1 LKPFRFGVLPTTRG
15 GILPLEKWT
24 QTAIQIEKL
33 GYSTVFWQDHFSTR
47 AYDPIAM
54 LASAASAT
62 KKLNIGSLVFAVD
75 FRHPT
80 ILAKAAATLHLLS
93 SGRFEFGI
101 GAGYQP
107 NDYNMTGIPLDPAS
121 MRVERLEEAL
131 KIITGMWTQ
140 ERTSFSGKHY
150 QVTEMQQA
158 GELPKGEHPKIMI
171 GGGGRKMLK
180 LAAQYADI
188 VGIIPRW
195 RGSFRKILPQES
207 TSEGIKRKIIRVKNV
222 AKDFGRDPDEIE
234 FQQYIRNTEI
244 SDNPEPMI
252 EKLAKSFGSSTD
264 AIYASEAVSIGS
276 SSFIRDRIKK
286 LREETGIN
294 YFVLVLRGDQI
305 EEYAESIVQPL
316 TS

>member
-1 LKPFRFGVLPTTRG
+1 LKPFRFGAFPRLSRESLPV
-15 GILPLEKWT
+15 EEWAQAVKK
-24 QTAIQIEKL
+24 IEKL
-33 GYSTVFWQDHFSTR
+33 GYSTVFAQDHFPTR

-54 LASAASAT
+54 LASAASVT
-62 KKLNIGSLVFAVD
+62 ETLNIGSFVFAVD

-107 NDYNMTGIPLDPAS
+107 NDYNMSGIPLDPAS
-121 MRVERLEEAL
+121 KRVERLEEAL

-140 ERTSFSGKHY
+140 DRTSFSGKHY
-150 QVTEMQQA
+150 QVTEIQQA
-158 GELPKGEHPKIMI
+158 GELPEGEHPKIMI
-171 GGGGRKMLK
+171 GGGGRKMLR

-195 RGSFRKILPQES
+195 RGSWGKMFPES
-207 TSEGIKRKIIRVKNV
+207 TSEGIKRKIIRVKNA
-222 AKDFGRDPDEIE
+222 AKDFGRDPDYIE
-234 FQQYIRNTEI
+234 FQMIWLWTEI
-244 SDNPEPMI
+244 TEKPEPMFENIAKYYGVTADII
-252 EKLAKSFGSSTD
+252 ENSDYLN
-264 AIYASEAVSIGS
+264 IGS
-276 SSFIRDRIKK
+276 SSDIRDKIQR

-294 YFVLVLRGDQI
+294 YYVFRLRSDQF
-305 EEYAESIVQPL
+305 EEYAHSIIKPL